1 MGNMRIMKTKV
12 DHLIYK
18 IYKTND
24 TGVTGDKISYVI
36 NQLIF
41 NIDTYLHVAILR
53 NHASHLYIVLSR

>member
-41 NIDTYLHVAILR
+41 KIDTYLHVAILR
-53 NHASHLYIVLSR
+53 NYASHLYIVLSR

>member
-41 NIDTYLHVAILR
+41 KIDTYLHVAILR
-53 NHASHLYIVLSR
+53 THASHLYIVLSR